1 MLLKELVA
9 VKHIK
14 KGRELLDKE
23 ICDISIDSRK
33 TKPGDIFFAMKGWKQ
48 NGNDYVLAALKN
60 GAEIVVSEQ
69 DLPFDNV
76 VIVDNVRA
84 AYAKACKNFF
94 ESACDRLKLIGIT
107 GTNGKTT
114 TTNIVASILK
124 AAGKKVG
131 VIGTLGA
138 EYNQTHVETG
148 MTTPDPYMLHKLFKS
163 MFSQGIE
170 YAIMEVSAHALALDK
185 LEGIKFEIGVLT
197 NITEDHLDYFE
208 NMENYAKAKMSFFR
222 PEKVKLAIVFGEDD
236 YGKNLIINPKVP
248 TICYGKKFGFD
259 VSGRNIK
266 TDFGGS
272 EFVCDYLGQ
281 QFKIKSHLVG
291 QYNVENLLGAIAVT
305 RSLGISEENVSKGI
319 ANLLPVEGRFN
330 ILNFKNKNIVID
342 YAHTPDG
349 LEKVLKTA
357 RSLSGNKLVCIF
369 GCGGNR
375 DKQKRPIMGK
385 IASSLADDVIITSDN
400 PRFEEPQEIIKQIEN
415 GCVKPCLTICER
427 QQAIEYALKKY
438 KNKTTIVIAGK
449 GAEQYQEIK
458 GVQYPYSDFE
468 VVYNFCKQLKKPL
481 KKDKT
486 YPFDDA
492 DERFYD

>member
-1 MLLKELVA
+1 MLKNLINVED
-9 VKHIK
+9 IK
-14 KGRELLDKE
+14 SGEEFLDTK
-23 ICDISIDSRK
+23 IRDISIDSRK
-33 TKPGDIFFAMKGWKQ
+33 VRPGDLFFAMKGWQQ
-48 NGNDYVLAALKN
+48 NGNDYALDALKN
-60 GAEIVVSEQ
+60 GAEVVVSDQ
-69 DLPFDNV
+69 TLPFDKV
-76 VIVDNVRA
+76 VVVDNVRA

-94 ESACDRLKLIGIT
+94 DSACDKLKIIGIT

-124 AAGKKVG
+124 TAGKKVG

-148 MTTPDPYMLHKLFKS
+148 MTTPDPYTLHKLFKS
-163 MFSQGIE
+163 MLSQGIE

-197 NITEDHLDYFE
+197 NITEDHLDYFG
-208 NMENYAKAKMSFFR
+208 NMENYAKAKLKFFT
-222 PEKVKLAIVFGEDD
+222 PEQVKQAIVFGEDD
-236 YGKNLIINPKVP
+236 YAKNLIINPQVP
-248 TICYGKKFGFD
+248 TLCYGKKPGFD
-259 VSGRNIK
+259 VSGRSIK
-266 TDFGGS
+266 TDFEGS
-272 EFVCDYLGQ
+272 QFICDFLGE

-291 QYNVENLLGAIAVT
+291 QYNVENLLGAIAAA
-305 RSLGISEENVSKGI
+305 RCLGISEENILKGI

-330 ILNFKNKNIVID
+330 IINFKSNSIVID

-357 RSLSGNKLVCIF
+357 RSLSDNKLVCIF

-375 DKQKRPIMGK
+375 DKQKRAIMGK

-400 PRFEEPQEIIKQIEN
+400 PRFEEPQEIIKQIEE

-427 QQAIEYALKKY
+427 QKAIEYALKKY
-438 KNKTTIVIAGK
+438 KSKTTIVIAGK
-449 GAEQYQEIK
+449 GAELYQEIK

-481 KKDKT
+481 KKDRT
-486 YPFDDA
+486 YPFHDA
-492 DERFYD
+492 DERFCD